1 LLIDDAESAIVRE
14 VVEMRAA
21 GSSLQAIATALNS
34 RGCVPKRGKQF
45 YPSTIR
51 YMLDNPKY
59 RGWNEYFFRHDGE
72 LHCLTQGTQPSI
84 LSEAA

>member
-1 LLIDDAESAIVRE
+1 LLIDAAESNIVRQIMD
-14 VVEMRAA
+14 MRSN
-21 GSSLQAIATALNS
+21 GFSLQAIATTLNDA
-34 RGCVPKRGKQF
+34 GFLPKRGKRF

-72 LHCLTQGTQPSI
+72 LHCLVEATHQAIVT
-84 LSEAA
+84 EAA